1 MGTIL
6 GFSSKVESIGNNH
19 QSFDEQISNTIA
31 QGIENNTQ
39 LFPLGVPTA
48 SQEQERFTAGRPLTA
63 DDLPTGKYS
72 VNNAY
77 LLAEGGDAE
86 TEIDAEFP
94 IGDTDVNA
102 DIVVPSTAMLLG
114 NILGGVLAYQM
125 TKGKKG
131 RIWWT
136 IGGVVAGG
144 IATSLSYNLGRGIAK

>member
-6 GFSSKVESIGNNH
+6 GLSSKIESVGDGH
-19 QSFDEQISNTIA
+19 QSFDEQIRNTIT

-39 LFPLGVPTA
+39 LFPPGVPSA
-48 SQEQERFTAGRPLTA
+48 SQGQEGFTAGRPLTA
-63 DDLPTGKYS
+63 YDLPTGKYS
-72 VNNAY
+72 VKNAY
-77 LLAEGGDAE
+77 LLAEGGDAG
-86 TEIDAEFP
+86 TEVGAELP
-94 IGDTDVNA
+94 VGNSDINA